1 MEISEHFRTE
11 KVDFIDVDLH
21 GINPIGVSASEGLF
35 VVYDVA
41 IGIVCCKGLVDIIE
55 A

>member
-41 IGIVCCKGLVDIIE
+41 IGLICCERLVDFIE
-55 A
+55 S

>member
-1 MEISEHFRTE
+1 MEISEYFRTE

-41 IGIVCCKGLVDIIE
+41 IGLICCEGLVDVC
-55 A
+55 AG

>member
-1 MEISEHFRTE
+1 MEISEHFRAE
-11 KVDFIDVDLH
+11 KVDFIDVDFY

-41 IGIVCCKGLVDIIE
+41 TGIICR
-55 A
+55 